1 MSIWN
6 SVIQGGRRLG
16 RLHKSPFPRHTIW
29 NLRIVIP
36 LEKSQ
41 RNIGFTIRQYGHT
54 SVSSPSLRNRLVTM
68 FTLQNQK
75 LTNSINLS
83 SYEDSNEANSITPD
97 DLITETAR
105 AYGFKRTGGKI
116 STTLKAVYEQLL
128 SDGILKVVDGKV
140 GVV

>member
-1 MSIWN
+1 
-6 SVIQGGRRLG
+6 
-16 RLHKSPFPRHTIW
+16 
-29 NLRIVIP
+29 
-36 LEKSQ
+36 
-41 RNIGFTIRQYGHT
+41 
-54 SVSSPSLRNRLVTM
+54 M

-75 LTNSINLS
+75 STNSINLS